1 MREGL
6 GKVYP
11 SYSNSEKD
19 RNVCRPSRV
28 AGIHDGYDRR
38 MQAVKMAD
46 VFGIEKIWA
55 AIYESNRKHGDFETK
70 RSKAYTL
77 LEYSIVSER

>member
-1 MREGL
+1 
-6 GKVYP
+6 
-11 SYSNSEKD
+11 
-19 RNVCRPSRV
+19 
-28 AGIHDGYDRR
+28 

-46 VFGIEKIWA
+46 VFGIEMVWA